1 MSGASGTP
9 APEAGS
15 LDQAAANIGRILARE
30 SGTPSPAP
38 RREPPRSDPAPR
50 GQEQAPP
57 AEEEPEETLP
67 EGEEEV
73 DETEAPPEEDAGD
86 DEAPDDEE
94 GDDEQPQRRERM
106 VTVTLPDGTTDRVPE
121 SELAKSYLR
130 VRDYT
135 QKTMHVAEERKALES
150 ERQAVQTE
158 RAQYAQLLPALVEQ
172 YQQLASPPIDW
183 DRLYAENPAEY
194 VRQQAI
200 RRDLQERTEAAKAE
214 GLRLFHLA
222 QAEERQKHAELL
234 TRERQLLGE
243 LVPAWKDEAAW
254 NKARAF
260 AREYAKELGYT
271 DEQIGSVTDHR
282 AVFVLWQAGQHAA
295 MLKRGRAIPL
305 PPASTRVATPAAPE
319 PGTNT
324 VRRRTSEHT
333 RNKQRLA
340 KTHSVRDAAA
350 VIRGLL

>member
-9 APEAGS
+9 ADAGS
-15 LDQAAANIGRILARE
+15 LDTAAAEIGRLLARE

-67 EGEEEV
+67 EGEEV
-73 DETEAPPEEDAGD
+73 DDTDAEPEDDAGD
-86 DEAPDDEE
+86 DEAPDDGEE
-94 GDDEQPQRRERM
+94 GDEPDQPRERM
-106 VTVTLPDGTTDRVPE
+106 VTVTLPDGTTGRVPE
-121 SELAKSYLR
+121 SELAKSFLR

-135 QKTMHVAEERKALES
+135 QKTMALSEERRAFEG

-172 YQQLASPPIDW
+172 YQQLASPQIDW
-183 DRLYAENPAEY
+183 DRLYQENPAEY

-200 RRDLQERTEAAKAE
+200 HRDLEQRTEAAKQE
-214 GLRLFHLA
+214 GFRLFQLA
-222 QAEERQKHAELL
+222 QQEERQKHAELL

-243 LVPAWKDEAAW
+243 LVPAWKDEAQW

-271 DEQIGSVTDHR
+271 DEQIGTVTDHR
-282 AVFVLWQAGQHAA
+282 AVFILWQAGQHAA

-305 PPASTRVATPAAPE
+305 PPASTRVATPAAPD

-324 VRRRTSEHT
+324 IRRRTSEHT
-333 RNKQRLA
+333 KAKQRLA